1 MEYIVRAHVMKDN
14 SSLASLGSMKR
25 IVNANK
31 NLVLTMIK
39 EKDPD
44 KSYDDPFDKNE
55 VFEMRQ
61 ASQWGGKKPQDF
73 HTWEENISAA
83 PMLALPSFH

>member
-1 MEYIVRAHVMKDN
+1 MDHQD
-14 SSLASLGSMKR
+14 
-25 IVNANK
+25 
-31 NLVLTMIK
+31 THTHTH
-39 EKDPD
+39 
-44 KSYDDPFDKNE
+44 DDPFDKNE
-55 VFEMRQ
+55 VLEMRQ